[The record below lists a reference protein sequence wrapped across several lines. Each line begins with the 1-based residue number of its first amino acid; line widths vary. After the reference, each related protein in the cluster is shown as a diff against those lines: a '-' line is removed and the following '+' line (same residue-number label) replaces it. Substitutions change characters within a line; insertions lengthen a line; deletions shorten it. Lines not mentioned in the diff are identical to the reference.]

1 MSHHEEVSK
10 EPESQF
16 NTFRLRVFV
25 ASISVTII
33 FLGISCRYNLPTAD
47 QVNQSVGSSQEGQ
60 KIATYLSGI
69 KKLRCYF
76 SGSFAVGRVVMFY
89 LR

>member
-33 FLGISCRYNLPTAD
+33 FW
-47 QVNQSVGSSQEGQ
+47 GS
-60 KIATYLSGI
+60 L
-69 KKLRCYF
+69 
-76 SGSFAVGRVVMFY
+76 AVIIF
-89 LR
+89 LLLTK